1 MVIVALDVMEIVE
14 KKTDII
20 KQPEEY
26 KIKWFKSI
34 IPRLLGKSLFKDD
47 TIEIYEY
54 KNSYWVKVYE

>member
-1 MVIVALDVMEIVE
+1 MGE
-14 KKTDII
+14 KNHVNFIRKMG
-20 KQPEEY
+20 KPPEEY

-54 KNSYWVKVYE
+54 KDSYWVKVYE